1 MVATPPLFSFIS
13 YFGVPEP
20 RIELG
25 AALQQHNVLPV
36 CYVATLICHVATLV
50 CYVATL
56 FLHPPPSDDV

>member
-25 AALQQHNVLPV
+25 AALQQHDELPV
-36 CYVATLICHVATLV
+36 GYVAS
-50 CYVATL
+50 
-56 FLHPPPSDDV
+56 PPYIFTYTHMER